1 MTKDLQEQLGSCIV
15 TDSIDELCD
24 SINKIGP
31 YVSNMAIGNPMSV
44 NQLKLY
50 SDVKFRRTSYR
61 RFHIPKKSGGVRT
74 ITAPKGK
81 LKDIMSS
88 LRFIFNELYIPS
100 PEAMAFIPNRSI
112 TNNAS
117 KHLGNNY
124 VLNIDLKDF
133 FTSIT
138 ADMIEK
144 SLVKFGIA
152 PTVARFLSEIC
163 SYPMVN
169 ELNPRIIR
177 NILPQGAPTS
187 PVLSNM
193 CALKLDHC
201 LSGLSRRFHLTYT
214 RYADDIT
221 FSSNHNVYH
230 ANGEFM
236 KELFQIIRSCRFTV
250 NHQKIRL
257 QKRGR
262 KQEVTGLTVNEKTNV
277 SRKWT
282 KNLRAQIHQIK
293 YLEEPSMYTIN
304 VIRGKLN
311 YLRMVKGAD
320 DSTYKSYI
328 KKLNR
333 AVCGKHIEMDDEVM
347 IVY

>member
-1 MTKDLQEQLGSCIV
+1 
-15 TDSIDELCD
+15 
-24 SINKIGP
+24 
-31 YVSNMAIGNPMSV
+31 
-44 NQLKLY
+44 
-50 SDVKFRRTSYR
+50 
-61 RFHIPKKSGGVRT
+61 
-74 ITAPKGK
+74 
-81 LKDIMSS
+81 
-88 LRFIFNELYIPS
+88 
-100 PEAMAFIPNRSI
+100 MAFIPNRSI

-152 PTVARFLSEIC
+152 PTVARFLSDIC

-177 NILPQGAPTS
+177 NVLPQGAPTS

-193 CALKLDHC
+193 CALKLDHR

-230 ANGEFM
+230 ADGEFM

-282 KNLRAQIHQIK
+282 KNLRAQIHQIN